1 VMQRLRL
8 IRKTQAPDTLVMTAT
23 PIPRTLALTLYGDL
37 DVSIIDEL
45 PAGRR
50 PILTRQLPK
59 EQAAEAYEIVRS
71 QVRSGAQAFIV
82 CPVIEDASALEGDA
96 ENPQQRSRAGD
107 LKSALQIHE
116 FLSQRVFP
124 EFPVGLLHGRLPG
137 EEKEKTMA
145 AFQAGAIPILVGTTV
160 LEVGVDV
167 PNTTVMVIQQAE
179 RFGLAQLHQL
189 RGRVGRGR
197 RQSYCLLLAGREQTE
212 AARQR
217 LAILERT
224 QDGFEIA
231 ETDLRLRGPG
241 EFMGTRQSGL
251 PALRVANL
259 VRDREILEQARR
271 AALDFVEYGD
281 RGELA
286 RLVSYIRENW
296 NRRYGLVTVG

>member
-1 VMQRLRL
+1 
-8 IRKTQAPDTLVMTAT
+8 
-23 PIPRTLALTLYGDL
+23 
-37 DVSIIDEL
+37 
-45 PAGRR
+45 
-50 PILTRQLPK
+50 
-59 EQAAEAYEIVRS
+59 
-71 QVRSGAQAFIV
+71 
-82 CPVIEDASALEGDA
+82 
-96 ENPQQRSRAGD
+96 
-107 LKSALQIHE
+107 
-116 FLSQRVFP
+116 
-124 EFPVGLLHGRLPG
+124 
-137 EEKEKTMA
+137 MA
-145 AFQAGAIPILVGTTV
+145 AFQAGAVPILVGTTV

-167 PNTTVMVIQQAE
+167 PNAAVMVIQQAE

-217 LAILERT
+217 LAVLERT

-259 VRDREILEQARR
+259 VRDREILEKARL
-271 AALDFVEYGD
+271 AALDFVEQGD
-281 RGELA
+281 RQELA
-286 RLVSYIRENW
+286 RLVRYIRESW